1 MGALGEPAH
10 PAPRRVAGV
19 EEPRPRRGLDPALR
33 AWLLDLY
40 ATTHTIA
47 VVGASGD
54 QAKPAN
60 EIPAY
65 LQSQGYRIVPVNPR
79 GGELFGE
86 RVYRSLDEV
95 AAAGLSVDVVDV
107 FRPAGEAPELARQS
121 VALGARVFWLQFG
134 IESDEARV
142 IAEAGGLTVVMNRC
156 LGVMHQIVGLGP
168 GPHSD
173 AWRRPPDAVTP
184 R

>member
-1 MGALGEPAH
+1 M
-10 PAPRRVAGV
+10 
-19 EEPRPRRGLDPALR
+19 LR
-33 AWLLDLY
+33 ERLLHLY
-40 ATTHTIA
+40 ATTRTIA

-54 QAKPAN
+54 ESKPAN

-79 GGELFGE
+79 GGVLFGE
-86 RVYRSLDEV
+86 QVFRSLDEV
-95 AAAGLSVDVVDV
+95 AAAGLDVDIVDV
-107 FRPAGEAPELARQS
+107 FRPPAEAPELARQA

-134 IESDEARV
+134 IESDEARE

-173 AWRRPPDAVTP
+173 EWRRRP
-184 R
+184 